1 VRLLLPIFLLVAALG
16 IGLWRW
22 SSGRAAKEPR
32 VIVTFGDSIT
42 EGIGP
47 PGSVKWPDVL
57 RARLAASGDGGTIEV
72 VNRGISGN
80 RLLRDNVGPAG
91 VTRFDHD
98 ALAQRGVVWVIF
110 QMGINDLGFPGS
122 VEPGSPRVT
131 AEPVID
137 AYRRLVAK
145 ARAAGLKIYGCT
157 LLPFEGAESGFYA
170 PDKEPV
176 RAALN
181 AWIRTPGSFDAVIDF
196 DGALRDP
203 ARPTRMLPAYDTGD
217 HLHPGDRGQQ
227 ILGEV
232 VDLRLFR

>member
-1 VRLLLPIFLLVAALG
+1 VRLLLPILLVVALG

-22 SSGRAAKEPR
+22 SASSPGKEKR
-32 VIVTFGDSIT
+32 VIVAFGDSIT

-47 PGSVKWPDVL
+47 PGSVKWPEVL
-57 RARLAASGDGGTIEV
+57 RARLAASGGGRIEV
-72 VNRGISGN
+72 VNRGIAGN

-91 VTRFDHD
+91 VKRFDHD
-98 ALAQRGVVWVIF
+98 VLAQRGVAWVIF

-122 VEPGSPRVT
+122 VEPGSPRVA
-131 AEPVID
+131 AERVID
-137 AYRRLVAK
+137 AYRQLVAK

-170 PDKEPV
+170 PEKEPA

-181 AWIRTPGSFDAVIDF
+181 AWIRTPGNFDAVIDF

-203 ARPTRMLPAYDTGD
+203 ARPTRMLPAFDTGD

-227 ILGEV
+227 ILGEL